1 MTDIAIEYDR
11 KQILHPLYTEEGVA
25 AKPLAMRVS
34 EVAMQVSEFSILQL
48 AGGARLRHARAGTV
62 LDAQIDIVWR
72 VVEARAILAH
82 LLQRI
87 LFAQH
92 VPQRDA
98 LLHICVKSRQ
108 KA

>member
-1 MTDIAIEYDR
+1 
-11 KQILHPLYTEEGVA
+11 
-25 AKPLAMRVS
+25 
-34 EVAMQVSEFSILQL
+34 MQVSKFSILQL

-72 VVEARAILAH
+72 VVEARTILAH

>member
-1 MTDIAIEYDR
+1 
-11 KQILHPLYTEEGVA
+11 
-25 AKPLAMRVS
+25 
-34 EVAMQVSEFSILQL
+34 MQVSKFSILQL
-48 AGGARLRHARAGTV
+48 AGGARLRHARARTV
-62 LDAQIDIVWR
+62 LDAQIDIVWG
-72 VVEARAILAH
+72 VVEARTILAH